1 VVILNLVTVIP
12 YIGEKMLKV
21 LWGGNAV
28 SSVTLQRIYVL
39 HNWLPMI
46 LIMLVAIHVLLLHEN
61 NSTGMFRMIT
71 KDYDRMNMLSV
82 LGWRDI
88 TVGSLIVIGLL
99 WNVQTLVMMDEENN
113 NAGNSLVTPHEIRPE
128 FYFMPLY
135 GVLRS
140 IPIKWLG
147 VVMMA
152 LFLISMLIIQ
162 NSLTT
167 TILNKNS
174 KNRSWLK
181 ILEIVLIGYVCGKVN
196 STYKIY
202 LLFTLVMAAIAI
214 SL

>member
-1 VVILNLVTVIP
+1 MVILNLVTVIP

>member
-1 VVILNLVTVIP
+1 
-12 YIGEKMLKV
+12 
-21 LWGGNAV
+21 
-28 SSVTLQRIYVL
+28 
-39 HNWLPMI
+39 MI